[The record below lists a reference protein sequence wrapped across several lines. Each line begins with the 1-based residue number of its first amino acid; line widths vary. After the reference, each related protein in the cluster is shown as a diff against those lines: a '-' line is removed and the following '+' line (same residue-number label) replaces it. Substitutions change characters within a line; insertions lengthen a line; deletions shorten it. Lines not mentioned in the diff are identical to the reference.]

1 METEST
7 FHTYVQPVVHPQ
19 CTPFCTELT
28 GIIQAMVG
36 GQPSLQQV
44 LERVDEW
51 MAKEGLLDPKVKS
64 IFVTCGH
71 WDLKVLLPGQCQYLG
86 LPVADYFKQWINLKK
101 VLYLSPCPRVLRFS
115 RASDAIPLACF
126 PHFCSFHL
134 VVLSSFLFSILLPPP

>member
-1 METEST
+1 MDG
-7 FHTYVQPVVHPQ
+7 VGP
-19 CTPFCTELT
+19 
-28 GIIQAMVG
+28 MVG
-36 GQPSLQQV
+36 GLLAFWGSPCLIDSVPATWVAQLVLSSLFFF
-44 LERVDEW
+44 R
-51 MAKEGLLDPKVKS
+51 
-64 IFVTCGH
+64 
-71 WDLKVLLPGQCQYLG
+71 LPGQCQYLG